1 MDRPFEAFV
10 FGLHICMNT
19 QDVEVVTFKMKP
31 VPTYRGPVIPAIS
44 S

>member
-31 VPTYRGPVIPAIS
+31 VLSPETVEKG
-44 S
+44 